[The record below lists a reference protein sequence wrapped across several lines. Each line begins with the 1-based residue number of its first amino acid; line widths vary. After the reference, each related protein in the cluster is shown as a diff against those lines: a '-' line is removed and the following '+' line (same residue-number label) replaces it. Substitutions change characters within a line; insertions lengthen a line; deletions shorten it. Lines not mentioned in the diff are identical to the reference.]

1 MPTISMFYGI
11 IIKMYWNE
19 TGRHKMPH
27 VHAYYGGKEAVFSF
41 NGDIIAGEFPGKQA
55 AYVKAWILLHEE
67 DLKANWQLAADGE
80 ELYRIEPLK

>member
-1 MPTISMFYGI
+1 M
-11 IIKMYWNE
+11 
-19 TGRHKMPH
+19 
-27 VHAYYGGKEAVFSF
+27 FSF